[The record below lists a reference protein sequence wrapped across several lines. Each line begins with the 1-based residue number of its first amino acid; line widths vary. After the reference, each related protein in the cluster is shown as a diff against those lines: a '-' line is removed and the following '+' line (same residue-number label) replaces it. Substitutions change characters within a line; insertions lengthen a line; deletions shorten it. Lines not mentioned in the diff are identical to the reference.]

1 MSITVKTKG
10 LDELQKR
17 FANSPKVVQK
27 YSQPAM
33 QSSVDLV
40 RRNIAPLTPSAT
52 GTLRGSLEG
61 QVRGMGTHIKGLVQA
76 GKFKP
81 YFAVQEY
88 GRKSKK
94 FPNVNSIAANMG
106 LDKNAAYLVARAI
119 ARRGT
124 TGYKY
129 MQRGWDKSQKAVNQ
143 FFREAIHKIAREL
156 EG

>member
-1 MSITVKTKG
+1 MSISVKAKG
-10 LDELQKR
+10 LDELRRR
-17 FANSPKVVQK
+17 FADSPRVVEK
-27 YSQPAM
+27 HSHPAM

-40 RRNIAPLTPSAT
+40 QRNVAPLTPSSS

-61 QVRGMGTHIKGLVQA
+61 QVRGTGTDIKGLVKP
-76 GKFKP
+76 GKFQT

-94 FPNVNSIAANMG
+94 FPNINSIAARMG
-106 LDKNAAYLVARAI
+106 LDKNSAYLVARAI

-129 MQRGWDKSQKAVNQ
+129 MQRGWDKSHKGVNRY
-143 FFREAIHKIAREL
+143 FREAIHKIAREL